1 MIKKIFFLQVL
12 ALVSSVSA
20 QTIMTIQNEPVSTEE
35 FKKIYLKNNPKS
47 TSFSRKDVMEYVDL
61 FVLYKMKLQD
71 AKALRLD
78 TIQAVKDDYTKY
90 TDQLAQNI
98 LNDKNYVDNIVK
110 ETYEHTK
117 SDLKLAHIMVKCDPN
132 ASPKDSLLAYN
143 KMKFIKDKTTS
154 QNFAEMAKEN
164 SEDKASA
171 VNGGMLG
178 FITAFMT
185 TSDFEN
191 VAYATSVGAV
201 SNIIRTNIGFHI
213 LKVIEKRPARGRVKV
228 AHIYTNNQKEEDKKA
243 NLAKTQIDEAYKN
256 ITSKKMTFE
265 DAVTKYSI
273 DKSTSE
279 KGGELPEFGIS
290 EMIG

>member
-12 ALVSSVSA
+12 AFVSSVSA
-20 QTIMTIQNEPVSTEE
+20 QTVVTIQNEPISTEE

-117 SDLKLAHIMVKCDPN
+117 
-132 ASPKDSLLAYN
+132 
-143 KMKFIKDKTTS
+143 
-154 QNFAEMAKEN
+154 
-164 SEDKASA
+164 
-171 VNGGMLG
+171 
-178 FITAFMT
+178 
-185 TSDFEN
+185 
-191 VAYATSVGAV
+191 
-201 SNIIRTNIGFHI
+201 
-213 LKVIEKRPARGRVKV
+213 
-228 AHIYTNNQKEEDKKA
+228 
-243 NLAKTQIDEAYKN
+243 
-256 ITSKKMTFE
+256 
-265 DAVTKYSI
+265 
-273 DKSTSE
+273 
-279 KGGELPEFGIS
+279 
-290 EMIG
+290 

>member
-12 ALVSSVSA
+12 AFVSSVSA
-20 QTIMTIQNEPVSTEE
+20 QTVMTIQNEPISTEE

-171 VNGGMLG
+171 VNGGLLG

-191 VAYATSVGAV
+191 VAYATPVGAV
-201 SNIIRTNIGFHI
+201 SNVIRTNIGFHI

-228 AHIYTNNQKEEDKKA
+228 AHIYTNDQKEEDKKA

-265 DAVTKYSI
+265 
-273 DKSTSE
+273 
-279 KGGELPEFGIS
+279 
-290 EMIG
+290 